1 MVNDVMDALGP
12 RLHGYISH
20 IHAQTATYFMH
31 TSDFHAPI
39 SNCTDL
45 CESLQYQYKFAGNK
59 HASLYSFIS
68 LYIYIHTYIYIH
80 IYIYTYIHTSPKDRN
95 QGVYK
100 QIPVSPELDRA
111 RMFVA
116 RLLLDH

>member
-12 RLHGYISH
+12 RLLGYISH
-20 IHAQTATYFMH
+20 IHAQTATYLMH

-59 HASLYSFIS
+59 HASLYSFI
-68 LYIYIHTYIYIH
+68 YIYIH
-80 IYIYTYIHTSPKDRN
+80 IYIYLYIHIYTLLRRIEIRVCINKFQLARN
-95 QGVYK
+95 
-100 QIPVSPELDRA
+100 
-111 RMFVA
+111 
-116 RLLLDH
+116 